1 MKYIGIDVSKDKLDI
16 AYLDNSS
23 EEQVIQINNTVSS
36 IQTFF
41 NHLSS
46 IFSIPLQV
54 VLEATGVYH
63 LNLVYFLE
71 ESGIDVTILN
81 PLSLKGF
88 STSYNSP
95 FRF

>member
-36 IQTFF
+36 I
-41 NHLSS
+41 
-46 IFSIPLQV
+46 
-54 VLEATGVYH
+54 
-63 LNLVYFLE
+63 
-71 ESGIDVTILN
+71 
-81 PLSLKGF
+81 
-88 STSYNSP
+88 NSP